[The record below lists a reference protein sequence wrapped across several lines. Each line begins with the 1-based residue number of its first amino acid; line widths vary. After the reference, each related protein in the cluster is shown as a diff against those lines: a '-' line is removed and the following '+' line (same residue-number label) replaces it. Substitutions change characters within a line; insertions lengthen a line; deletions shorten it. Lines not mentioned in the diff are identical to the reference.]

1 MTETRI
7 THIGGPTTLIEAGG
21 WRLLTDPTF
30 DPPGN
35 RYAFGWGTS
44 SRKTAGPAL
53 STAEL
58 PPIDAVLLS
67 HDHHGDNLDTAGR
80 ALLPSAGIVLTTRAG
95 ARRLG
100 GNARALAPWTTYRLE
115 SPSRPTIEIT
125 ATPARHGPPL
135 SRPVTGEVTGFALRW
150 EGQRHGVLW
159 ISGDTVLHDGVRQVA
174 RRFDVGT
181 ALLHLGGVRFRLT
194 GPVRYSMTAAKA
206 IELCRL
212 LDPHTALPVHYE
224 GWLHFKENR
233 AAVERRLAAAPADIR
248 DRFRWLPAGT
258 GVDIGV

>member
-1 MTETRI
+1 MTEVRI

-44 SRKTAGPAL
+44 SRKTSGPAL
-53 STAEL
+53 TTAEL

-80 ALLPSAGIVLTTRAG
+80 ALLPSAGIVLTTRSG

-135 SRPVTGEVTGFALRW
+135 SRPVTGEVTGFALAW

-159 ISGDTVLHDGVRQVA
+159 MSGDTVLYEGVREVA

-194 GPVRYSMTAAKA
+194 GPVRYSMTAAEA

-212 LDPHTALPVHYE
+212 LGPRTALPVHYE
-224 GWLHFKENR
+224 GWLHFQENR